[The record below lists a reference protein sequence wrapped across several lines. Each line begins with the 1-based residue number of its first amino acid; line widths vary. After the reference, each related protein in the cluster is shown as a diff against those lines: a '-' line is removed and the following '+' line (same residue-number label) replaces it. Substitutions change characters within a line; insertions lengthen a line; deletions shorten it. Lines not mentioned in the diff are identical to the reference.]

1 MAFFSV
7 MWNTL
12 SNAHTKEAWSNHW
25 LLILRKLR
33 PLSLPS
39 NATDR
44 AFFKLLSDGRPGA
57 PHLDISIK
65 QGSVWICVCT
75 GSLGAQG
82 EEKHGDLGWGWGRGS
97 LRKGSRGILLL
108 WRKETCHQPLQWG
121 QEVLPQNRSST
132 LWLHTPLCLPHPFL
146 LLYGL
151 PAPLRW

>member
-1 MAFFSV
+1 

-65 QGSVWICVCT
+65 HGLCGSV
-75 GSLGAQG
+75 SAQARWVPRG
-82 EEKHGDLGWGWGRGS
+82 RRNMVTWAGGGGEAAWGKGPEEFCYSEEKRLVTSLFSGGRF
-97 LRKGSRGILLL
+97 
-108 WRKETCHQPLQWG
+108 
-121 QEVLPQNRSST
+121 LPHNRSST

-151 PAPLRW
+151 PAPLRWWLL